1 MAGYAAERAK
11 EIFLRG
17 IKENDIII
25 IYDLETTGLSPV
37 NNHIIQLSARACLIA
52 DDCLQEIGGKSWYI
66 NPGYPLDSKIVE
78 LTGITDDFLRDKPME
93 ADVFLEIKEYFG
105 NYAVCGYN
113 NNGFDDKFMQNMY
126 ERYGEKWAPVASL
139 DLYPV
144 ASRCL
149 YADQLA
155 NFKLATVTEYFGH
168 TEKIKAFHNAEGDT
182 LATELVFTSIMG
194 LCLNGKEKKDT
205 EYTSLL
211 QPTLVS
217 VNYWKGGGTVRPRI
231 YVDTKVGN
239 EVVKFWIDPT
249 SGIYHKVDKTP
260 VDPYD
265 INYLE
270 KQVLDDIK
278 CDYKDYR
285 GDYRG

>member
-1 MAGYAAERAK
+1 
-11 EIFLRG
+11 
-17 IKENDIII
+17 
-25 IYDLETTGLSPV
+25 
-37 NNHIIQLSARACLIA
+37 
-52 DDCLQEIGGKSWYI
+52 
-66 NPGYPLDSKIVE
+66 
-78 LTGITDDFLRDKPME
+78 ME